1 MSYQKTYSEQVLAF
15 CTVCKRLAQDKFVT
29 GTGGNLAW
37 KLEDDL
43 ILITPTQVNK
53 GDVGP
58 DDVVF
63 INLAGETVEGER
75 KPTGEKPMYLKFFA
89 DRPDIVSVL
98 HCHPPHVCA
107 FAIRDGKNWLERPV
121 FPETCIEVGPA
132 PIVPYAEPL
141 TERLADNFAPFLK
154 KYNSFIM
161 ESHGLVTMSRSGIQ
175 WTHMNVELLEMSAK
189 SILAALAIGSIK
201 EIPPAEM
208 EGLDRI
214 MKTRSLP
221 LFGVEG
227 ANQTLTELYYPQES

>member
-1 MSYQKTYSEQVLAF
+1 MSRLKTYSDEVLAF
-15 CTVCKRLAQDKFVT
+15 CRVCQSLAADTYVT

-43 ILITPTQVNK
+43 ILITPTRVNK
-53 GDVGP
+53 GDIGP

-63 INLAGETVEGER
+63 IDMKGETVEGGL

-107 FAIRDGKNWLERPV
+107 FAISEGKNWLERPV
-121 FPETCIEVGPA
+121 FPEACIEVGPA

-141 TERLADNFAPFLK
+141 TEELANNFAPFLP

-161 ESHGLVTMSRSGIQ
+161 ESHGLVTMSRGSIT
-175 WTHMNVELLEMSAK
+175 WTHMNVELLETSAK
-189 SILAALAIGSIK
+189 SILMALDLGGVK
-201 EIPPAEM
+201 EISKVEV
-208 EGLDRI
+208 EGLDGV
-214 MKTRSLP
+214 MKARELP
-221 LFGVEG
+221 LFGAEGVNKSLVEM
-227 ANQTLTELYYPQES
+227 YYPE